1 MMRFREADGGGVPPP
16 RWDNNELTSEL
27 CPPCFPTAVS
37 SHKGGEEADRRG
49 RVAAAFTVGRLK
61 PENENR
67 AVNSSRV
74 IVGPIS
80 CHHDSQSEGAVS
92 TSEVRS
98 GPGMCPC
105 SRASIV
111 HRQRLCEDVILS
123 DH

>member
-16 RWDNNELTSEL
+16 QWDNNELTSEL